1 MVEMTMA
8 RLQEGMLILYAVS
21 LVFYFVDFL
30 NKDARSQRAAF
41 WLTVIVFFMQT
52 GFLLQAILVTKQ
64 LPVLSLYD
72 GVYFFAWVLI
82 SLSLGIQLKYSS
94 SYAGFILNI
103 IAFCFMTIH
112 IFAPTQLES
121 SGVGES
127 LVSELLFIHIT
138 FAILSYAAFAM
149 AFVFAILYLL
159 VYNLLKKK
167 KWTSQFSRLPSL
179 QHAMTGMKAAI
190 YTGIPVLLVSLILGI
205 QWAYTA
211 LSDWTVL
218 DIKIVGSFMLII
230 VYSALLFL
238 NRSGKVKATDFAWA
252 NVFAFVLIIINFFL
266 GSKLSQFHFWL

>member
-1 MVEMTMA
+1 MVELTMA
-8 RLQEGMLILYAVS
+8 RLQEAMLILYAVS

-30 NKDARSQRAAF
+30 NKDTRARRSAF
-41 WLTVIVFFMQT
+41 WLTVVVFIMQT
-52 GFLLQAILVTKQ
+52 GFLLQAILVTRQ
-64 LPVLSLYD
+64 LPVLSLYE

-82 SLSLGIQLKYSS
+82 TLSLGIQLKYHS
-94 SYAGFILNI
+94 SYAGFFLNI

-112 IFAPTQLES
+112 IFAPSQMNT

-127 LVSELLFIHIT
+127 LISELLFIHIT

-179 QHAMTGMKAAI
+179 QHALIGMKSAI

-211 LSDWTVL
+211 LSNWTIF
-218 DIKIVGSFMLII
+218 DIKIIGSFLLIV

-238 NRSGKVKATDFAWA
+238 NRSGKLKAADFAWA
-252 NVFAFVLIIINFFL
+252 TVFAFVLIIINFFL

>member
-1 MVEMTMA
+1 MVDLTMA
-8 RLQEGMLILYAVS
+8 RLQELMLILYAVS
-21 LVFYFVDFL
+21 LIFYFVDFL
-30 NKDARSQRAAF
+30 NKDTRAQRIAF
-41 WLTVIVFFMQT
+41 WLTAIVFVMQT
-52 GFLLQAILVTKQ
+52 GFLLQAILETKQ
-64 LPVLSLYD
+64 LPVLSLYE
-72 GVYFFAWVLI
+72 GIYFFAWILI
-82 SLSLGIQLKYSS
+82 ALSLGIQVVYRS
-94 SYAGFILNI
+94 SYAGFFLNV

-112 IFAPTQLES
+112 IFAPTQLNET
-121 SGVGES
+121 GVGDS

-138 FAILSYAAFAM
+138 FAILSYAAFTM

-179 QHAMTGMKAAI
+179 QHAMTGMKSSI

-211 LSDWTVL
+211 LSDWTVF
-218 DIKIVGSFMLII
+218 DIKIVGSFLLLL

-238 NRSGKVKATDFAWA
+238 NRSGKVKSTDFAWGT
-252 NVFAFVLIIINFFL
+252 VIAFVLIIINFFL